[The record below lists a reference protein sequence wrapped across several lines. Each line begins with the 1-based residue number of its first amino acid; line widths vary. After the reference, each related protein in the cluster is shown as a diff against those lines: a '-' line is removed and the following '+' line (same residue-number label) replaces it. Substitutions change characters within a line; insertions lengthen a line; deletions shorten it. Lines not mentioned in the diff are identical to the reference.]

1 MAYATSFLQ
10 MHRKKA
16 KLRSKFL
23 DYERTNYPAMR
34 PAYPLTF
41 TISAIVVTIFRYFDP
56 QVARLTMRGTQ
67 ILEYR
72 ELCGSGPGFAD
83 VLLGNLNGS
92 I

>member
-1 MAYATSFLQ
+1 

-23 DYERTNYPAMR
+23 DYERTKNPAMR
-34 PAYPLTF
+34 PAYPLT
-41 TISAIVVTIFRYFDP
+41 INNSAIFVTIFRYFDP

-67 ILEYR
+67 ISGYR
-72 ELCGSGPGFAD
+72 ILCGSDLGFAD

-92 I
+92 ILWVDRPD